1 MRKVFVLA
9 LFSILLNSVV
19 AQVDEMSVRKKMW
32 AEKFPLPDSA
42 MREEFK
48 DESAVILH
56 KSEVFE
62 YKRNAI
68 GAKVNTDSYLRMQL
82 WLLDESAVEEYSEL
96 KFSKLGISS
105 YKREGTLIG
114 IKIIKPD
121 GTERIV
127 NLNDAVKMRIFRD
140 AAQSK
145 ETSDSYNKVAIEDL
159 EKGDILDFYVVNI
172 SRINSAFFNYPGYY
186 AFDPEIVLFKSDYPI
201 LDGKVSFLVER
212 NCYINLSLPAG
223 YEYPVAKERDGKL
236 YYELSYFS
244 KEKIKSLH
252 WTAPLVTEPVLKFQ
266 VIVVSSATTEVNK
279 HFIGTVGKPKTEPEK
294 SDYKRMLKH
303 LSNHLGLASNFHKE
317 TGKFLK
323 KQRRNPT
330 DTLLISDLYY
340 FTRNYLYFDYFD
352 YYGMRYLNS
361 VFHDEFEYIRI
372 ISAYL
377 RKNNIAHEVFL
388 GVDKNMGNIDKAL
401 IHEELTPGI
410 KLETENG
417 TLVIYKPTPH
427 SLLNEGRN
435 GLQGTRVYTGKI
447 TPGVTGF
454 VMGEDTL
461 PSANYTDNVLAESY
475 SVAFTGEENQIEVKR
490 NVHATGCM
498 KSQFSYYVR
507 EASDYFEDEAEAVQN
522 ICILNNT
529 QQVRRNNLIE
539 DVEKK
544 KGERQRERKEA
555 VKVLLKEM
563 NNIQDAENDTLIVK
577 AMGRTPDEKYI
588 SFSQSFKTHDVIN
601 QAGDYLVVDV
611 SKLFGKFAVFPDDEK
626 ERNVDVY
633 MDCPRSLQWNIEI
646 NIPDGYSA
654 GSLEVFND
662 SIKNSTGGFEC
673 FAREEFGKVV
683 LQAHKYY
690 LHDYE
695 PVENWPEL
703 LSMLEFSN
711 NISQQK
717 IVFTKISAE

>member
-1 MRKVFVLA
+1 MKKLFVFA
-9 LFSILLNSVV
+9 LISILLNSVV

-32 AEKFPLPDSA
+32 AEKFPMPDSA

-68 GAKVNTDSYLRMQL
+68 GAKVNTDSFLRMQI

-114 IKIIKPD
+114 IKVIKPD

-140 AAQSK
+140 AAQLK

-186 AFDPEIVLFKSDYPI
+186 AFDPEIVVFKSDYPI
-201 LDGKVSFLVER
+201 LDGNVSFLVER

-223 YEYPVAKERDGKL
+223 YEYPAAKERDGKL

-266 VIVVSSATTEVNK
+266 VIVAFSGTNLVNK
-279 HFIGTVGKPKTEPEK
+279 HFIGTVGKPKTAPEK
-294 SDYKRMLKH
+294 SDYKRMLEY
-303 LSNHLGLASNFHKE
+303 LSNHSELKSNFQIE
-317 TGKFLK
+317 TRRFLK
-323 KQRRNPT
+323 KQRLNPA

-340 FTRNYLYFDYFD
+340 FTRNYLYFDYLY
-352 YYGMRYLNS
+352 YYGSRYVNS
-361 VFHDEFEYIRI
+361 VFYDEFEFVRLF
-372 ISAYL
+372 SSFL
-377 RKNNIAHEVFL
+377 KKNNIVHEVFL
-388 GVDKNMGNIDKAL
+388 GVDKSVGNIDLAL
-401 IHEELTPGI
+401 LHEELTPGI
-410 KLETENG
+410 KIETHNG
-417 TLVIYKPTPH
+417 TYIIYKPYPH
-427 SLLNEGRN
+427 SLLEEGRD
-435 GLQGTRVYTGKI
+435 GLKGTRVFTTKI
-447 TPGVTGF
+447 APDVKRF
-454 VMGEDTL
+454 VMKEDTL
-461 PSANYTDNVLAESY
+461 PSANYTDNVLTESY

-490 NVHATGCM
+490 NVHVTGCM
-498 KSQFSYYVR
+498 KSQFSFLVR
-507 EASDYFEDEAEAVQN
+507 EASDYFDNESEAIQD
-522 ICILNNT
+522 ICILNNI
-529 QQVRRNNLIE
+529 QKNRRANLI
-539 DVEKK
+539 DDIQKK
-544 KGERQRERKEA
+544 KSERQREKREA
-555 VKVLLKEM
+555 AKMLLKEM
-563 NNIQDAENDTLIVK
+563 NNIQDAENDTLIVN
-577 AMGRTPDEKYI
+577 AMGRTKDVKYI

-646 NIPDGYSA
+646 IIPDGYSA

-673 FAREEFGKVV
+673 FAREESGKVV
-683 LQAHKYY
+683 IQAHKYY

-717 IVFTKISAE
+717 VVFSKISAE